1 MTRQKVFV
9 LQFAAIN
16 VLFLLLFLLAGC
28 GGEKGRGIRQN
39 EYGVDWPLT
48 VSEGRLSCVWH
59 SERRQIVTF
68 ITPDGA
74 EYALNGN
81 ARSSGFFRSVEPI
94 RQPELNSP
102 QLFKD
107 LNPMIENGLKLCP

>member
-1 MTRQKVFV
+1 MTRQKVFM
-9 LQFAAIN
+9 LQFVAVN
-16 VLFLLLFLLAGC
+16 VLFLLLLSLAGC
-28 GGEKGRGIRQN
+28 GEKGRGIRQN

-48 VSEGRLSCVWH
+48 VPEGRLSCVWH

-94 RQPELNSP
+94 RQPELNGP
-102 QLFKD
+102 RLFKD